1 MTRTSISAGHG
12 EIQWRRPGSARAAAQ
27 RRWFGGAPGSAER
40 PSFLQLLLPLVALA
54 IGSILAFAV
63 VLAVV
68 VLALTALF

>member
-1 MTRTSISAGHG
+1 MMRTSISAGHG
-12 EIQWRRPGSARAAAQ
+12 EIRWRRPGSARAAAQ
-27 RRWFGGAPGSAER
+27 RRWFGSTTAADR